1 MRFCECAGESTSM
14 NRIAIVGSG
23 AVGGYYGARL
33 AEAGLDVHF
42 LLRTDY
48 EYVRSHGWSI
58 ESVDG
63 DIELPSV
70 KCTKTSEDI
79 GPVDLVIIAW
89 KTNANVYYQSVVGPL
104 IGEQTE
110 VLSLQNGLGNTEEL
124 ARIFGGWRVFGG
136 LCFVCINRTAP
147 GHLCHSAS
155 GLIKVGA
162 FESSAGTVSERL
174 EALVEML
181 KSGGI
186 NARAVPELEKAQWM
200 KLVWN
205 IPFNGLAIAERGL
218 DTGKLLAR
226 PELEDRIRKIM
237 HEVQAVADALGYRID
252 DDFLDQQI
260 EITRPMKAYR
270 PSSMID
276 YMEGREVEVDAI
288 WRQPLL
294 KAQLLGV
301 KTPEIEHLLAKI
313 EQRVEE
319 RRN

>member
-1 MRFCECAGESTSM
+1 
-14 NRIAIVGSG
+14 
-23 AVGGYYGARL
+23 
-33 AEAGLDVHF
+33 
-42 LLRTDY
+42 
-48 EYVRSHGWSI
+48 
-58 ESVDG
+58 
-63 DIELPSV
+63 
-70 KCTKTSEDI
+70 
-79 GPVDLVIIAW
+79 
-89 KTNANVYYQSVVGPL
+89 
-104 IGEQTE
+104 
-110 VLSLQNGLGNTEEL
+110 
-124 ARIFGGWRVFGG
+124 
-136 LCFVCINRTAP
+136 
-147 GHLCHSAS
+147 
-155 GLIKVGA
+155 
-162 FESSAGTVSERL
+162 
-174 EALVEML
+174 ML

>member
-1 MRFCECAGESTSM
+1 M

-42 LLRTDY
+42 LLKTDY
-48 EYVRSHGWSI
+48 EYVRDHGWSI

-63 DIELPSV
+63 DIKLPSV
-70 KCTKTSEDI
+70 KCAKTSEEI

-89 KTNANVYYQSVVGPL
+89 KTTANVHYQRVVTPL
-104 IGEQTE
+104 IGEHTE
-110 VLSLQNGLGNTEEL
+110 ILSLQNGLGSTEEL

-147 GHLCHSAS
+147 GQLCHSAA

-162 FESSAGTVSERL
+162 FESGAGTVSERL
-174 EALVEML
+174 AALVEML
-181 KSGGI
+181 DSGGI
-186 NARAVPELEKAQWM
+186 NVRAVPELENAQWM

-205 IPFNGLAIAERGL
+205 IPFNGLAIAGRGL
-218 DTGKLLAR
+218 DTEKLLAQ
-226 PELEDRIRKIM
+226 PGAEDRIRKIM
-237 HEVQAVADALGYRID
+237 YEVRAIAGALGYAVT

-294 KAQLLGV
+294 KARVLGV
-301 KTPEIEHLLAKI
+301 NTPEIERLLAEI
-313 EQRVEE
+313 EQRIEE

>member
-1 MRFCECAGESTSM
+1 M

-42 LLRTDY
+42 LLKTDY
-48 EYVRSHGWSI
+48 EYVRDHGWSI

-63 DIELPSV
+63 DIKLPSV
-70 KCTKTSEDI
+70 KCAKTSEEI

-89 KTNANVYYQSVVGPL
+89 KTTANVHYQRVVTPL
-104 IGEQTE
+104 IGEHTE
-110 VLSLQNGLGNTEEL
+110 ILSLQNGLGSTEEL

-147 GHLCHSAS
+147 GQLCHSAA

-162 FESSAGTVSERL
+162 FESGAGTVSERL
-174 EALVEML
+174 AALVEML
-181 KSGGI
+181 DSVGI
-186 NARAVPELEKAQWM
+186 NARAVPELENAQWM

-205 IPFNGLAIAERGL
+205 IPFNGLAIAGRGL
-218 DTGKLLAR
+218 DTEKLLAQ
-226 PELEDRIRKIM
+226 PGAEDCIRKIM
-237 HEVQAVADALGYRID
+237 YEVQAIAGALGYAIT

-294 KAQLLGV
+294 KARVLGV
-301 KTPEIEHLLAKI
+301 KTPEIERLLAEI
-313 EQRVEE
+313 EQRIEE
-319 RRN
+319 RGN

>member
-1 MRFCECAGESTSM
+1 M

-42 LLRTDY
+42 LLKTDY
-48 EYVRSHGWSI
+48 EYVRDHGWSI

-70 KCTKTSEDI
+70 KCAKTSEEI

-89 KTNANVYYQSVVGPL
+89 KTTANVHYQRVVTPL
-104 IGEQTE
+104 IGEHTE
-110 VLSLQNGLGNTEEL
+110 ILSLQNGLGSTEEL

-147 GHLCHSAS
+147 GQLCHSAA

-162 FESSAGTVSERL
+162 FESGAGTVSERL
-174 EALVEML
+174 AALVEML
-181 KSGGI
+181 DSGGI
-186 NARAVPELEKAQWM
+186 NVRAVPELENAQWM

-205 IPFNGLAIAERGL
+205 IPFNGLAIAGRGL
-218 DTGKLLAR
+218 DTEKLLAQ
-226 PELEDRIRKIM
+226 PGAEDRIRKIM
-237 HEVQAVADALGYRID
+237 YEVRAIAGALGYAVT

-294 KAQLLGV
+294 KARVLGV
-301 KTPEIEHLLAKI
+301 NTPEIERLLAEI
-313 EQRVEE
+313 EQRIEE
-319 RRN
+319 RGN

>member
-1 MRFCECAGESTSM
+1 M

-42 LLRTDY
+42 LLKTDY
-48 EYVRSHGWSI
+48 EYVRDHGWSI

-63 DIELPSV
+63 DIKLPSV
-70 KCTKTSEDI
+70 KCAKTSEEI

-89 KTNANVYYQSVVGPL
+89 KTTANVHYQRVVTPL
-104 IGEQTE
+104 IGEHTE
-110 VLSLQNGLGNTEEL
+110 ILSLQNGLGSTEEL

-147 GHLCHSAS
+147 GQLCHSAA

-162 FESSAGTVSERL
+162 FESGAGTVSERL
-174 EALVEML
+174 AALVEML
-181 KSGGI
+181 NSSGI

-205 IPFNGLAIAERGL
+205 IPFNGLAIAGRGL
-218 DTGKLLAR
+218 DTEKLLAQ
-226 PELEDRIRKIM
+226 PGAEDRIRKIM
-237 HEVQAVADALGYRID
+237 YEVQAIAGALGYAIT
-252 DDFLDQQI
+252 DDFLNQQI
-260 EITRPMKAYR
+260 EITRPMRAYR

-294 KAQLLGV
+294 KARVLGV
-301 KTPEIEHLLAKI
+301 KTPEIERLLAEI
-313 EQRVEE
+313 EQRIEE
-319 RRN
+319 RGN

>member
-1 MRFCECAGESTSM
+1 M

-42 LLRTDY
+42 LLKTDY
-48 EYVRSHGWSI
+48 EYVRDHGWSI

-63 DIELPSV
+63 DIKLPSV
-70 KCTKTSEDI
+70 KCAKTSEEI

-89 KTNANVYYQSVVGPL
+89 KTTANVHYQRVVTPL
-104 IGEQTE
+104 IGEHTE
-110 VLSLQNGLGNTEEL
+110 ILSLQNGLGSTEEL

-147 GHLCHSAS
+147 GQLCHSAA

-162 FESSAGTVSERL
+162 FESGAGTVSERL
-174 EALVEML
+174 AALVEML
-181 KSGGI
+181 NSSGI

-205 IPFNGLAIAERGL
+205 IPFNGLAIAGRGL
-218 DTGKLLAR
+218 DTEKLLAQ
-226 PELEDRIRKIM
+226 PGAEDRIRKIM
-237 HEVQAVADALGYRID
+237 YEVRAIAGALGYAVT

-294 KAQLLGV
+294 KARVLGV
-301 KTPEIEHLLAKI
+301 NTPEIERLLAEI
-313 EQRVEE
+313 EQRIEE

>member
-1 MRFCECAGESTSM
+1 M

-42 LLRTDY
+42 LLKTDY
-48 EYVRSHGWSI
+48 EYVRDHGWSI

-63 DIELPSV
+63 DIKLPSV
-70 KCTKTSEDI
+70 KCAKTSEEI

-89 KTNANVYYQSVVGPL
+89 KTTANVHYQRVVTPL
-104 IGEQTE
+104 IGEHTE
-110 VLSLQNGLGNTEEL
+110 ILSLQNGLGNTEEL

-147 GHLCHSAS
+147 GQLCHSAA

-162 FESSAGTVSERL
+162 FESGVGTVSERL
-174 EALVEML
+174 AALVEML
-181 KSGGI
+181 NSSGI

-205 IPFNGLAIAERGL
+205 IPFNGLAIAGRGL
-218 DTGKLLAR
+218 DTEKLLAQ
-226 PELEDRIRKIM
+226 PGAEDRIRKIM
-237 HEVQAVADALGYRID
+237 YEVRAIAGALGYAVT

-294 KAQLLGV
+294 KARVLGV
-301 KTPEIEHLLAKI
+301 KTPEIERLLAEI
-313 EQRVEE
+313 EQRIEE
-319 RRN
+319 RGN

>member
-1 MRFCECAGESTSM
+1 M

-42 LLRTDY
+42 LLKTDY
-48 EYVRSHGWSI
+48 EYVRDHGWSI

-63 DIELPSV
+63 DIKLPSV
-70 KCTKTSEDI
+70 KCAKTSEEI

-89 KTNANVYYQSVVGPL
+89 KTTANVHYQRVVTPL
-104 IGEQTE
+104 IGEHTE
-110 VLSLQNGLGNTEEL
+110 ILSLQNGLGNTEEL

-147 GHLCHSAS
+147 GQLCHSAA

-162 FESSAGTVSERL
+162 FESGAGTVSERL
-174 EALVEML
+174 AALVEML
-181 KSGGI
+181 DSGGI

-205 IPFNGLAIAERGL
+205 IPFNGLAIAEGGL
-218 DTGKLLAR
+218 NTEELLAQ
-226 PELEDRIRKIM
+226 PGMESRIRKIM
-237 HEVQAVADALGYRID
+237 SEVQAVAAALGHEIR
-252 DDFLDQQI
+252 DDFLDQQL
-260 EITRPMKAYR
+260 EVTKPLRAYQ

-276 YMEGREVEVDAI
+276 YLEGRVVVVDAI
-288 WRQPLL
+288 WREPLR
-294 KAQLLGV
+294 KAHQLGIE
-301 KTPEIEHLLAKI
+301 TPEMERLLTNIELRI
-313 EQRVEE
+313 EESK
-319 RRN
+319 N